1 MTETGDLSSLVPGFT
16 RSVFCLLANI
26 YAHQPG
32 LTYSTL
38 CCLSNLQL
46 LEEGCRVVGVVVV
59 VGVKGRWVEGGRRER
74 PNQLVEKRKLCHI
87 QEEVWVSART
97 FLQADSALHRKWET
111 LTAKLWHQEGK
122 NLVQGG
128 VTWKRVPQQK
138 NKTKNKQTP
147 QANKQILLQVFT
159 LNLDHKATH
168 RERSSLNTIKRWL
181 PLKNTLK
188 TEKGEE
194 SLGYRESGNELSE
207 RRRA

>member
-1 MTETGDLSSLVPGFT
+1 MTETGDLSSSVPGFT

-26 YAHQPG
+26 HAHEPG

-46 LEEGCRVVGVVVV
+46 LEEGRRVVGVVVVV

-74 PNQLVEKRKLCHI
+74 LNQLVEKRKLCHI

-122 NLVQGG
+122 NLVWSG
-128 VTWKRVPQQK
+128 VTLKRVPQQK
-138 NKTKNKQTP
+138 KQTNP
-147 QANKQILLQVFT
+147 TGKQTNIVT
-159 LNLDHKATH
+159 GVY
-168 RERSSLNTIKRWL
+168 
-181 PLKNTLK
+181 P
-188 TEKGEE
+188 
-194 SLGYRESGNELSE
+194 
-207 RRRA
+207 